1 MGIFTPHSNVHRHGL
16 QWPPNQLQIFEVI
29 VVVTSI
35 VLFVCFCVPL
45 LDSPASHIV
54 GGSYGFSVVALIC
67 FAGFVAG
74 CDPSAKDTKLT
85 EGWSDSKLPWCV
97 ACKLRKQF
105 RTEHCSFC
113 NRCVA
118 DFDHHCIWLNNCVGG
133 ANYHAFS
140 ATLAMVAVM
149 TSIITGTCLCLIVGF
164 AQGNLRDDGPPK
176 ALSIASIIVLII
188 LNFPLLVLDLNLMVF
203 HIGIARKSMTT
214 MEYLRACN
222 AYEKEKALQDEMGA
236 AAPPSLDGKR
246 AFRPFPMWCDWVIL
260 RRRGAPPRPKAKIA
274 ARPKAAPCTTAVAA
288 ANHHEAAAMP
298 DVISHQ
304 ALREAAATQE
314 NPVSVPLSQQQL
326 EQVQQAAAAVEN
338 PAGVPLSQQQLEQI
352 HSIAH
357 PMENF
362 VASPPETS
370 VSLAPEK
377 HSESDTASAIA
388 SSPFPLERLG
398 APDVL
403 PPLRETIT
411 KPCLAAPAMLTSE
424 ALLTPAVDQE
434 NSGVSDANVP
444 ASGQEGSAEEPAS
457 QEAQEHH
464 QSR

>member
-1 MGIFTPHSNVHRHGL
+1 
-16 QWPPNQLQIFEVI
+16 
-29 VVVTSI
+29 
-35 VLFVCFCVPL
+35 
-45 LDSPASHIV
+45 
-54 GGSYGFSVVALIC
+54 
-67 FAGFVAG
+67 
-74 CDPSAKDTKLT
+74 
-85 EGWSDSKLPWCV
+85 
-97 ACKLRKQF
+97 
-105 RTEHCSFC
+105 
-113 NRCVA
+113 
-118 DFDHHCIWLNNCVGG
+118 
-133 ANYHAFS
+133 
-140 ATLAMVAVM
+140 
-149 TSIITGTCLCLIVGF
+149 
-164 AQGNLRDDGPPK
+164 
-176 ALSIASIIVLII
+176 
-188 LNFPLLVLDLNLMVF
+188 
-203 HIGIARKSMTT
+203 

-326 EQVQQAAAAVEN
+326 EQV
-338 PAGVPLSQQQLEQI
+338 
-352 HSIAH
+352 HSVAH
-357 PMENF
+357 PLENV

>member
-1 MGIFTPHSNVHRHGL
+1 
-16 QWPPNQLQIFEVI
+16 
-29 VVVTSI
+29 
-35 VLFVCFCVPL
+35 
-45 LDSPASHIV
+45 
-54 GGSYGFSVVALIC
+54 
-67 FAGFVAG
+67 
-74 CDPSAKDTKLT
+74 
-85 EGWSDSKLPWCV
+85 
-97 ACKLRKQF
+97 
-105 RTEHCSFC
+105 
-113 NRCVA
+113 
-118 DFDHHCIWLNNCVGG
+118 
-133 ANYHAFS
+133 
-140 ATLAMVAVM
+140 MVAVM

-188 LNFPLLVLDLNLMVF
+188 LNFPLLVLDLNLMIF
-203 HIGIARKSMTT
+203 HIGIAMKSMTT

-222 AYEKEKALQDEMGA
+222 AYDHNAYAMKCKEKALQDEMGA

-288 ANHHEAAAMP
+288 ENHHEAAAMP
-298 DVISHQ
+298 DVSSQQ

-326 EQVQQAAAAVEN
+326 EQVQQAAAAVES
-338 PAGVPLSQQQLEQI
+338 PGGVPLSQQQLEQV
-352 HSIAH
+352 HSVAH
-357 PMENF
+357 PLENV
-362 VASPPETS
+362 VASTPETS

-388 SSPFPLERLG
+388 SSPYPLERLG

-403 PPLRETIT
+403 PPLRETCT
-411 KPCLAAPAMLTSE
+411 KPCLAAPAKLTSE
-424 ALLTPAVDQE
+424 ALPTPAVDKE
-434 NSGVSDANVP
+434 NSGVPDANVP